1 MKNYGLNS
9 MQRFA
14 VHRLTISGLML
25 LVLCIVSSCR
35 DRSAVSPV
43 QPKDS
48 PAAVGEQARV
58 EMDQEKSCREF
69 VQGFYDWYFDRL
81 NSENKEQSNVS
92 ALDDVLRLKP
102 ELLTARLRQML
113 KEDREA
119 ASKNPGEIVG
129 LDFDPYINAQ
139 DWEGKYSAESVTVK
153 SNSCRASVWG
163 MDGGAKKEIVVPELE
178 LTGRKWAFANFHYPG
193 QSDPREENL
202 IDLLTGL
209 RDDRK
214 HSHRNQAP

>member
-1 MKNYGLNS
+1 MHSNFLRSSLIGS
-9 MQRFA
+9 
-14 VHRLTISGLML
+14 L
-25 LVLCIVSSCR
+25 LLAFLGIVSCR

-43 QPKDS
+43 QSKDS
-48 PAAVGEQARV
+48 PATVAQQVQV
-58 EMDQEKSCREF
+58 ETDQEKSCREF

-81 NSENKEQSNVS
+81 NSENKGQSNTS
-92 ALDDVLRLKP
+92 TLDDVLRLKP

-119 ASKNPGEIVG
+119 ASKNHDEIVG

-139 DWEGKYSAESVTVK
+139 DWDGKYSVESATVRG
-153 SNSCRASVWG
+153 SSCRALAWG

-178 LTGRKWAFANFHYPG
+178 FTDGKWVFANFHYPG
-193 QSDPREENL
+193 QSDPRDENL

-214 HSHRNQAP
+214 HPHRNQAP

>member
-1 MKNYGLNS
+1 MKSNGLHS
-9 MQRFA
+9 MQRPA
-14 VHRLTISGLML
+14 VHRLTISGLVL
-25 LVLCIVSSCR
+25 FVLCVVSSCR

-43 QPKDS
+43 QSRDL
-48 PAAVGEQARV
+48 PAAVGQPARV

-81 NSENKEQSNVS
+81 NSENKGQSNVS

-113 KEDREA
+113 KEDRDA

-139 DWEGKYSAESVTVK
+139 DWDGKYSVQSATVK
-153 SNSCRASVWG
+153 GSNCKASVWG
-163 MDGGAKKEIVVPELE
+163 MDENAKKEIVVPELE
-178 LTGRKWAFANFHYPG
+178 LTGGKWVFANFHYPG
-193 QSDPREENL
+193 QSDPRDENL

-214 HSHRNQAP
+214 HPHRNQAP